1 MGRADRQIGSW
12 SGIMR
17 IIVLLAAILS
27 FAASPALAQSASTSA
42 TPTTAAA
49 EPRVE
54 LAAFPQPGKLTY
66 AVMRDGSKIGSQTV
80 EFQRNGDQLLVLT
93 SVRIEVSLLGI
104 TIYRFVHRSEE
115 EWKAGELARLTSNTD
130 DDGDKRVVD
139 LRLVDG
145 KLKGDYNGQA
155 KEFPLGMIPASFWH
169 PASMKQTKLLDQ
181 VKARNRQITVKDNGV
196 ETITAQGKEIAAHHY
211 TVTGQIKR
219 EVWYGPDGRLE
230 KLQFVGKDGSDITMV
245 LR

>member
-1 MGRADRQIGSW
+1 
-12 SGIMR
+12 MR
-17 IIVLLAAILS
+17 IIILFAAVLSLAAS
-27 FAASPALAQSASTSA
+27 SALAQSASTTA
-42 TPTTAAA
+42 TPDSAPA

-66 AVMRDGSKIGSQTV
+66 AVMRDGSKIGSQVV

-93 SVRIEVSLLGI
+93 SVKIEVSLLGI

-155 KEFPLGMIPASFWH
+155 KEFPLGMIPATFWH
-169 PASMKQTKLLDQ
+169 PDSMKQTKLLDQ
-181 VKARNRQITVKDNGV
+181 VKARNRQITVKDLGT
-196 ETITAQGKEIAAHHY
+196 ETITVQGKEIEARHFL
-211 TVTGQIKR
+211 VTGQIKR
-219 EVWYGPDGRLE
+219 EIWYGPDGRLE
-230 KLQFVGKDGSDITMV
+230 KLQFEGKDGSDIIMV

>member
-1 MGRADRQIGSW
+1 LGRRDRQIGSW

-17 IIVLLAAILS
+17 IIVLLAAVLS
-27 FAASPALAQSASTSA
+27 LAASSALAQSASTTA
-42 TPTTAAA
+42 TPDT

-66 AVMRDGSKIGSQTV
+66 AVMRDGDKIGSQVV

-93 SVRIEVSLLGI
+93 SVKIEVTLLGI

-115 EWKAGELARLTSNTD
+115 EWKGGELARLTSNTD

-155 KEFPLGMIPASFWH
+155 KEFPLGMIPATFWH

-181 VKARNRQITVKDNGV
+181 VKARDRQIAVKDLGT
-196 ETITAQGKEIAAHHY
+196 ETITVQGKKIEARHY
-211 TVTGQIKR
+211 LVSGQIKR

-230 KLQFVGKDGSDITMV
+230 KLEFDGKDGSEIVMI

>member
-1 MGRADRQIGSW
+1 MGRRDRQIGSW
-12 SGIMR
+12 SDIMR
-17 IIVLLAAILS
+17 IIVLLAAVLS
-27 FAASPALAQSASTSA
+27 FAASSALAQSDSTTA
-42 TPTTAAA
+42 TPDT

-66 AVMRDGSKIGSQTV
+66 AVMRDGDKIGSQVV

-93 SVRIEVSLLGI
+93 SVKIEVTLLGI

-115 EWKAGELARLTSNTD
+115 EWKGGELARLTSNTD

-155 KEFPLGMIPASFWH
+155 KEFPLGMIPATFWH

-181 VKARNRQITVKDNGV
+181 VKARDRQIAVKDLGT
-196 ETITAQGKEIAAHHY
+196 ETITVQGKKIEARHY
-211 TVTGQIKR
+211 LVSGQIKR

-230 KLQFVGKDGSDITMV
+230 KLEFDGKDGSEIVMI

>member
-1 MGRADRQIGSW
+1 
-12 SGIMR
+12 MR
-17 IIVLLAAILS
+17 IIVLLAALLS
-27 FAASPALAQSASTSA
+27 FAASSALAQSAST
-42 TPTTAAA
+42 TAAPDTAPA
-49 EPRVE
+49 EARVE

-66 AVMRDGSKIGSQTV
+66 AVMRDGDKIGSQVV

-93 SVRIEVSLLGI
+93 SVKIEVTLLGI

-139 LRLVDG
+139 LKLVDG
-145 KLKGDYNGQA
+145 KLKGAYNGQA
-155 KEFPLGMIPASFWH
+155 KEFPLGMIPATFWH
-169 PASMKQTKLLDQ
+169 PDSMKQSKLLDQ
-181 VKARNRQITVKDNGV
+181 VKARNRQITVKDLGT
-196 ETITAQGKEIAAHHY
+196 ETITVQGKKIEARHY
-211 TVTGQIKR
+211 SVSGQIKR

-230 KLQFVGKDGSDITMV
+230 KLEFDGKDGSEIVMV

>member
-1 MGRADRQIGSW
+1 MGRRDRQIGSW
-12 SGIMR
+12 SGNMR

-27 FAASPALAQSASTSA
+27 LAASSALAQSATPSA
-42 TPTTAAA
+42 APA

-66 AVMRDGSKIGSQTV
+66 AVIRDGDKIGSQIV

-93 SVRIEVSLLGI
+93 SVKIEVSLLGI

-115 EWKAGELARLTSNTD
+115 EWKGGELARLTSNTD

-139 LRLVDG
+139 LKLVDG

-155 KEFPLGMIPASFWH
+155 KEFPLGMIPATFWH
-169 PASMKQTKLLDQ
+169 PDSMKQTKLLDQ
-181 VKARNRQITVKDNGV
+181 VKARNRQITVKDLGT
-196 ETITAQGKEIAAHHY
+196 ETITAQGKKIEARHFS
-211 TVTGQIKR
+211 VSGQIKR

-230 KLQFVGKDGSDITMV
+230 KLQFEGKDGSEIVMV

>member
-1 MGRADRQIGSW
+1 
-12 SGIMR
+12 MR
-17 IIVLLAAILS
+17 IIVLLAAVLS
-27 FAASPALAQSASTSA
+27 LAASSALAQSAST
-42 TPTTAAA
+42 TAPDTAPA

-66 AVMRDGSKIGSQTV
+66 AVMRDGNKIGSQVV

-115 EWKAGELARLTSNTD
+115 EWKGGELARLTSNTD
-130 DDGDKRVVD
+130 DDGDSRVVD

-145 KLKGDYNGQA
+145 KLKGSYNGQA
-155 KEFPLGMIPASFWH
+155 KEFPLGMIPATFWH
-169 PASMKQTKLLDQ
+169 PDSMKQTKLLDQ
-181 VKARNRQITVKDNGV
+181 VKARNRQITVKDLGT
-196 ETITAQGKEIAAHHY
+196 ETITVKGKKIEARHY
-211 TVTGQIKR
+211 SVSGQIKR
-219 EVWYGPDGRLE
+219 DVWYGPDGRLE
-230 KLQFVGKDGSDITMV
+230 KLEFDGKDGSEIVMV

>member
-1 MGRADRQIGSW
+1 MGRRDRQIGSW

-17 IIVLLAAILS
+17 IIVLLAAVLS
-27 FAASPALAQSASTSA
+27 LAASSALAQSASTTA
-42 TPTTAAA
+42 TPDT

-66 AVMRDGSKIGSQTV
+66 AVIRDGDKIGSQIV

-93 SVRIEVSLLGI
+93 SVKIEVTLLGI

-115 EWKAGELARLTSNTD
+115 EWKGGELARLTSNTD

-155 KEFPLGMIPASFWH
+155 KEFPLGMIPATFWH

-181 VKARNRQITVKDNGV
+181 VKARNRQITVKDLGT
-196 ETITAQGKEIAAHHY
+196 ETITAQGKKIEARHFS
-211 TVTGQIKR
+211 VTGQIKR
-219 EVWYGPDGRLE
+219 EIWYGPDGRLE
-230 KLQFVGKDGSDITMV
+230 KLEFEGKDGSEIVMV

>member
-1 MGRADRQIGSW
+1 MN
-12 SGIMR
+12 MR
-17 IIVLLAAILS
+17 NLVMLAAILCL
-27 FAASPALAQSASTSA
+27 AASSTLAQTASTTATQSA
-42 TPTTAAA
+42 PSA

-66 AVMRDGSKIGSQTV
+66 AVMRDGDRIGSQIV

-93 SVRIEVSLLGI
+93 SVKIEVSLLGI

-115 EWKAGELARLTSNTD
+115 EWKAGELARLSTNTD

-145 KLKGDYNGQA
+145 KLKGNYNGQA

-169 PASMKQTKLLDQ
+169 PDSMKQTRLLDQ
-181 VKARNRQITVKDNGV
+181 VKGRNRQITVKDLGT
-196 ETITAQGKEIAAHHY
+196 ETITAQGKQLRAHHY
-211 TVTGQIKR
+211 SVTGQIKR

-230 KLQFVGKDGSDITMV
+230 KLQFVGKDGSEIEMV

>member
-1 MGRADRQIGSW
+1 
-12 SGIMR
+12 MR
-17 IIVLLAAILS
+17 IIVLLAAVLS
-27 FAASPALAQSASTSA
+27 LAASSALAQSASTTA
-42 TPTTAAA
+42 TPDT

-66 AVMRDGSKIGSQTV
+66 AVIRDGDKIGSQIV

-93 SVRIEVSLLGI
+93 SVKIEVTLLGI

-115 EWKAGELARLTSNTD
+115 EWKGGELARLTSNTD

-145 KLKGDYNGQA
+145 KLKGAYNGQA
-155 KEFPLGMIPASFWH
+155 KEFPVGMIPATFWH
-169 PASMKQTKLLDQ
+169 PDSMKQTKLLDQ
-181 VKARNRQITVKDNGV
+181 VKARPRQITVKDLGS
-196 ETITAQGKEIAAHHY
+196 ETITAQGKKIEARHFS
-211 TVTGQIKR
+211 VSGQIKR
-219 EVWYGPDGRLE
+219 EIWYGPDGRLE
-230 KLQFVGKDGSDITMV
+230 KLAFEGKDGSEIVMV